1 MMVTICFSCCKLMGT
16 MLIQKGNFWIDLL
29 HYLSIGYGINFSGC
43 FSADFFLLS
52 IFTSNSCLYFPFVT
66 FYIIV
71 FSCWVSSVSGM
82 VKRVHVLVNSNC
94 WCFDFSILK
103 AFFSFFLPFSLD
115 WIGFLCCSDN
125 KKCPSVALMFPIG
138 DEATYHNVSYF
149 TDYLACCHVVSSSCS
164 LWFLNQRVK
173 IEDCSYLFRWVA
185 ARRELVLA
193 IGRLAKV
200 MKLILCTSQLEML
213 SQEDSMV
220 GIH

>member
-1 MMVTICFSCCKLMGT
+1 MMVTMCFSCCKLMGT

-103 AFFSFFLPFSLD
+103 AFFSFFSP
-115 WIGFLCCSDN
+115 
-125 KKCPSVALMFPIG
+125 
-138 DEATYHNVSYF
+138 
-149 TDYLACCHVVSSSCS
+149 
-164 LWFLNQRVK
+164 
-173 IEDCSYLFRWVA
+173 FRWIELDFYA
-185 ARRELVLA
+185 AVITRNAHQLLSCF
-193 IGRLAKV
+193 RLA
-200 MKLILCTSQLEML
+200 MKQPITM
-213 SQEDSMV
+213 
-220 GIH
+220 